1 MICKGPGESGWV
13 RNGLVGSG
21 RVSAGPGSSVRVWK
35 GYDVYEGP
43 EIKLQV
49 RLCR

>member
-21 RVSAGPGSSVRVWK
+21 RVSAGPGSFGGSGRVTMFH
-35 GYDVYEGP
+35 EGP

-49 RLCR
+49 QLCR